1 MMKKK
6 TLLTIIFLLT
16 GIVLSFSQERIQM
29 RLESSGIYTV
39 PCEVNGLKLRFVFDT
54 GAADVHLSLL
64 DAAFMLKNG
73 YLEEDD
79 FLGTETYSMADG
91 TIAENALVN
100 LKSIKIGNTILRN
113 VTACVSSKI
122 DASLLLGQSALQ
134 KLGAYAIEGSTLIL
148 NGKTTTSSYTTTTS
162 TTSNNIA
169 SSTTP
174 DSIIYDMSGKIV
186 SEKHTGK
193 GKKVYKSGSVFV
205 GTFKKGI
212 EEGFGTYTSYKG
224 FKYEGYFEHGEYH
237 GQGTY
242 TYEEGD
248 KYVGNFVHGN
258 MSGKGIMYFTDGSR
272 YEGDFV
278 DNHRTGKG
286 TYYFKDGRKY
296 TGDFVNGECEGIG
309 TFTWPSGD
317 KYVGSFK
324 NGYRH
329 GKGTYYWTSGNKY
342 YGDWDKGERTGK
354 GTFYWKD
361 GERYEGD
368 FVKGE
373 RTGRGT
379 YYWNTG
385 DRYIGDFVDGWRTGK
400 GTLYYADGRRY
411 DGDFVKNDRTGKG
424 KYYMKSGDRYEG
436 DFVKGQYD
444 GYGTYYW
451 KSGSRHTGYWKDN
464 NREGQGTYYDPSG
477 RTKTGTWHN
486 DEYVEP
492 SYSTSSSNSNVYDD
506 DYYDDDDYY
515 NYKYSQGNN
524 FTPIGTPKYYLAT
537 TTTSLNLRSCRS
549 TECNILA
556 KIPANATIMIEVYGA
571 EEFVKAIYIDEDIE
585 GFVSKKYLSHLEE
598 IKVDE
603 EGSLEI
609 VGKSNSYYNQAEIT
623 LENGTDKTVT
633 VAIGNTTYKIE
644 PHKKRKITT
653 SPGTYNLRASAP
665 MVKPYISKETIQEG
679 YEYSWYFYIRT
690 IKL

>member
-1 MMKKK
+1 MKKK
-6 TLLTIIFLLT
+6 TLLTITFLLT

-134 KLGAYAIEGSTLIL
+134 KLGAYAIDGSTLIL
-148 NGKTTTSSYTTTTS
+148 SGKTTTTSSYTTTTS

-186 SEKHTGK
+186 SAKYTGK
-193 GKKVYKSGSVFV
+193 GKKVYKSGSVFI
-205 GTFKKGI
+205 GTFKKGL
-212 EEGFGTYTSYKG
+212 EEGFGIYTSSKG
-224 FKYEGYFEHGEYH
+224 FKYE
-237 GQGTY
+237 
-242 TYEEGD
+242 
-248 KYVGNFVHGN
+248 GNFVHGN

-278 DNHRTGKG
+278 NNHQTGKG
-286 TYYFKDGRKY
+286 TYYYNNGREY
-296 TGDFVNGECEGIG
+296 MGDFVNDAYEGYG

-317 KYVGSFK
+317 KYVGEFK
-324 NGYRH
+324 GGFRNGKGTYYWADGDKYYGDWNNGNRT
-329 GKGTYYWTSGNKY
+329 GKGTYYWTNGNKY

-354 GTFYWKD
+354 GTFYWKNGD
-361 GERYEGD
+361 KYVGDFIKGERTGKGIYYWANGSRYEGD
-368 FVKGE
+368 FVKG
-373 RTGRGT
+373 
-379 YYWNTG
+379 
-385 DRYIGDFVDGWRTGK
+385 
-400 GTLYYADGRRY
+400 
-411 DGDFVKNDRTGKG
+411 
-424 KYYMKSGDRYEG
+424 
-436 DFVKGQYD
+436 
-444 GYGTYYW
+444 
-451 KSGSRHTGYWKDN
+451 
-464 NREGQGTYYDPSG
+464 NREGQGTQYNTDGSI
-477 RTKTGTWHN
+477 KQGTWHN
-486 DEYVEP
+486 NEYIEP
-492 SYSTSSSNSNVYDD
+492 SYSTYSSYNDIDD
-506 DYYDDDDYY
+506 NDDGYYDDDDYY
-515 NYKYSQGNN
+515 NYKYSQANN
-524 FTPIGTPKYYLAT
+524 FIPVGDPKYYLAT

-549 TECNILA
+549 TECDILA
-556 KIPANATIMIEVYGA
+556 RIPANSTIMIEVYGS
-571 EEFVKAIYIDEDIE
+571 EDFVKAVYIDEDIE
-585 GFVSKKYLSHLEE
+585 GYVSKKYLSHLEQLKINE
-598 IKVDE
+598 K
-603 EGSLEI
+603 GSLEV
-609 VGKSNSYYNQAEIT
+609 VGKSNSYYNRSEIT
-623 LENGTDKTVT
+623 FENGSNETITI
-633 VAIGNTTYKIE
+633 AMGNTTCKIG
-644 PHKKRKITT
+644 PRGKKTITI
-653 SPGTYNLRASAP
+653 SPGTYTLRASSP
-665 MVKPYISKETIQEG
+665 GVTPYISKETIEGG